1 MSKGQPIDKKAHRAR
16 RRTARHGRVADHEF
30 GEMSEI
36 FAALG
41 DMTRVRI
48 IESLLQGEQSVSQ
61 LAKELDIS
69 VSAISHQL
77 RRLKDLKIL
86 RHHKIGKRVFYALD
100 DAHIAGLFQMALDH
114 VRHSD

>member
-1 MSKGQPIDKKAHRAR
+1 MSKRRQVDKKESPPR
-16 RRTARHGRVADHEF
+16 RRVPRRRRIREREI
-30 GEMSEI
+30 GEIAEI

-48 IESLLQGEQSVSQ
+48 IETLLKGEQSVSE
-61 LAKELDIS
+61 LAAELDIS

-86 RHHKIGKRVFYALD
+86 RHHKDGKRVFYALD